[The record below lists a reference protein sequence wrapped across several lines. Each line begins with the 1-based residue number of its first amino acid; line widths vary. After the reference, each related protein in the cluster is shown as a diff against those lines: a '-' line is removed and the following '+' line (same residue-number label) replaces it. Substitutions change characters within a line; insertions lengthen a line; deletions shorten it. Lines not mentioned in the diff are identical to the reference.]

1 MRVIALTL
9 AALLAPSL
17 SLGQTSQQLIK
28 DFEERENSFARAY
41 QTKDMKRLE
50 QLLAPEYALTV
61 SARPS
66 HPMLR
71 AEWLALIP
79 KYNVQTFEIRGV
91 QVRCLKE
98 AARGRCELAA
108 VSSINTQKAD
118 VGGRDR
124 SGEFFIVDIW
134 SYRHGK
140 WMVSAR
146 YSGRTEAEVPTL
158 MQKKP

>member
-1 MRVIALTL
+1 MHASVLTL
-9 AALLAPSL
+9 VALLAPSI

-41 QTKDMKRLE
+41 QSKDINLLE

-66 HPMLR
+66 DPISR
-71 AEWLALIP
+71 ADWLALIP

-91 QVRCLKE
+91 QVRCLRE
-98 AARGRCELAA
+98 AIPGRCELAA

-118 VGGRDR
+118 VGGQDR

-134 SYRHGK
+134 SYRDGK
-140 WMVSAR
+140 WMVGAR
-146 YSGRTEAEVPTL
+146 YSGRTEATVPTL
-158 MQKKP
+158 MEKKP